1 MQSSGHHEHT
11 EGRGAHLMR
20 VAIKHNKRQ
29 SGFISAHQHARG
41 REVRLVRELVR
52 SPGRGQS
59 CAISDETHRLDERLV
74 RELVQSPAERR
85 VRQHQRPALEE
96 LGETHLDGEL
106 IGDAGARLRALA
118 ALEGLR
124 VDRRRLI
131 WEAIRGHQ
139 RRFVIGHQRPSE
151 AIKYSSVVTK
161 RQSRVISSPHTL
173 IAGQSRADAAHVS
186 GGAAVSS
193 HVANLMREA
202 IGGTQVVIR
211 RHNPTA
217 ARRSRAT
224 WQT

>member
-96 LGETHLDGEL
+96 LGETHLDETHLDGEL

-139 RRFVIGHQRPSE
+139 WTYEGLRVDRRRLIWEAIRGHQW
-151 AIKYSSVVTK
+151 T
-161 RQSRVISSPHTL
+161 
-173 IAGQSRADAAHVS
+173 
-186 GGAAVSS
+186 
-193 HVANLMREA
+193 
-202 IGGTQVVIR
+202 
-211 RHNPTA
+211 
-217 ARRSRAT
+217 
-224 WQT
+224 

>member
-1 MQSSGHHEHT
+1 MDVLRHHEHTKWRGAHLMREAISMQSSGHHEHT

-139 RRFVIGHQRPSE
+139 W
-151 AIKYSSVVTK
+151 T
-161 RQSRVISSPHTL
+161 
-173 IAGQSRADAAHVS
+173 
-186 GGAAVSS
+186 
-193 HVANLMREA
+193 
-202 IGGTQVVIR
+202 
-211 RHNPTA
+211 
-217 ARRSRAT
+217 
-224 WQT
+224 

>member
-1 MQSSGHHEHT
+1 
-11 EGRGAHLMR
+11 MR

-131 WEAIRGHQ
+131 WEAITGHQ
-139 RRFVIGHQRPSE
+139 QPSYLDCGPITRRRSACLWRRSGLEPRGKPDE
-151 AIKYSSVVTK
+151 GGNRRYSS
-161 RQSRVISSPHTL
+161 RNQDAQSHS
-173 IAGQSRADAAHVS
+173 
-186 GGAAVSS
+186 GAAVSS
-193 HVANLMREA
+193 HVANRLASIAMPPLPSA
-202 IGGTQVVIR
+202 SVAAKAA
-211 RHNPTA
+211 NANA
-217 ARRSRAT
+217 ARLGSTSLSAYASPE
-224 WQT
+224 